1 MDILT
6 MQKDSAHY
14 DISSETIRDL
24 VSVQVLTLRLE
35 ELERRNAESLQSNR
49 DRVTKI
55 DLLIEDL
62 YTKINA
68 LTERIGDGNQS
79 LAQCRNDL
87 EDKVR
92 RDFVTREQLDLAMIK
107 QGEMLSKILAD
118 RFDTFAT
125 RMERTSGG
133 LKADIDLIRERV
145 DNNRFDVSR
154 IIYTSAGVGIAATV
168 IYAIASS
175 IIELIGK

>member
-1 MDILT
+1 MDLLT
-6 MQKDSAHY
+6 APKESAHY
-14 DISSETIRDL
+14 ELTAETIRDL

-62 YTKINA
+62 YTKYHA
-68 LTERIGDGNQS
+68 LNEKVGDGSQS
-79 LAQCRNDL
+79 LTQCRTEL

-107 QGEMLSKILAD
+107 QGEMLSKILSD

-145 DNNRFDVSR
+145 DTNRFDVSR
-154 IIYTSAGVGIAATV
+154 IMYTSAGVGIAATV
-168 IYAIASS
+168 IYTIASS